1 VKPAGE
7 AYRVVTPEFFATI
20 GLPLK
25 RGRLLTADDRAE
37 RPAVVVNEALA
48 RKYYPGEDPIGKEIY
63 LGAPDNRLFERAP
76 VVGVVGDTRDAG
88 LGSDPLPTVYIPLA
102 VMPRWPAFSYVI
114 RTSGNPTAVAG
125 AARDVIRGL
134 DATLP
139 VRNVRTLDA
148 VLDESVAPA
157 RWSTTLLAVFAGVAL
172 VMAGLGV
179 FGVLSFLVAQ
189 RTRELGIRVALGA
202 APSAVRRMVVGRG
215 LGLVAAGLAI
225 GVVGA
230 VALTR
235 LMASLLYGV
244 TATDPLTYGGVA
256 AVLLAIGALASYL
269 PAQRATRVDPI
280 IALRAE

>member
-1 VKPAGE
+1 
-7 AYRVVTPEFFATI
+7 
-20 GLPLK
+20 
-25 RGRLLTADDRAE
+25 
-37 RPAVVVNEALA
+37 
-48 RKYYPGEDPIGKEIY
+48 
-63 LGAPDNRLFERAP
+63 
-76 VVGVVGDTRDAG
+76 
-88 LGSDPLPTVYIPLA
+88 
-102 VMPRWPAFSYVI
+102 MPRWPAFSYVI